1 MTATAFR
8 DQLVDAMMEQADL
21 LVAAI
26 QGCGSG
32 VITVV
37 HDQASIIHEASN
49 K

>member
-26 QGCGSG
+26 QGC
-32 VITVV
+32 
-37 HDQASIIHEASN
+37 AAA
-49 K
+49 